1 MHLYFKPGACSLAAR
16 IVLTELN
23 IPFEAT
29 QVDTKTGLTAA
40 GADYRSI
47 NPRGYVPAL
56 VLQDGTVITENPAIL
71 QYIADR
77 YGDETQQPAAGT
89 LDRARLHEAL
99 NFISSELHKAFSPYF
114 GERLLSQT
122 EKEAAEAV
130 LARRIGDVAS
140 MLADGRSFVLGET
153 YSVADAY
160 LFVVLNWARFVGL
173 DLSRWP
179 QVERYVS
186 SMASRPAVRKA
197 MADEG
202 LIEKAAA

>member
-23 IPFEAT
+23 VPFEAT

-77 YGDETQQPAAGT
+77 HGAEAQKPAAGT
-89 LDRARLHEAL
+89 LDRVRLQEAL

-114 GERLLSQT
+114 GERPLSQA
-122 EKEAAEAV
+122 EREAAEAV
-130 LARRIGDVAS
+130 LVRRIGDVAS
-140 MLADGRSFVLGET
+140 MFADGRSFVLGKA

-173 DLSRWP
+173 DLTRWP

>member
-16 IVLTELN
+16 IVLTELD

-77 YGDETQQPAAGT
+77 HGNDAQQPAAGT

-114 GERLLSQT
+114 GERPLSQT

-153 YSVADAY
+153 YSVADSY
-160 LFVVLNWARFVGL
+160 LFVVLNWARFIGL
-173 DLSRWP
+173 DLTCWP

-202 LIEKAAA
+202 LIDKAAA

>member
-16 IVLTELN
+16 IVLTELD

-77 YGDETQQPAAGT
+77 HGDEAQHPAAGT

-114 GERLLSQT
+114 DERPLSQT
-122 EKEAAEAV
+122 EKQTAEAV

-160 LFVVLNWARFVGL
+160 LFVVLNWARFIGL
-173 DLSRWP
+173 DLTRWP

-186 SMASRPAVRKA
+186 STASRPAVRKA

-202 LIEKAAA
+202 LIDKAAA

>member
-89 LDRARLHEAL
+89 LDRARLQEAL